1 MANRTPYAVDVTGGG
16 RSFATSRRMS
26 ALTFAIW
33 NTPLPALVF
42 GPAIANGSFT
52 SPPAVCGAIMRRC
65 RCRRAAG
72 CRPRL
77 LAIPPFQSARAGA
90 PVQAPKTA
98 SLLVSRQ
105 WPWTYVV
112 ATSSTSWKRWRGRP
126 PRELMGSWRSA
137 PGCPPSADAARRLSR
152 GPRSGGASLTEGRD
166 KTARRLMGHNP
177 RNQCERRICQRR
189 LPG

>member
-1 MANRTPYAVDVTGGG
+1 
-16 RSFATSRRMS
+16 
-26 ALTFAIW
+26 
-33 NTPLPALVF
+33 
-42 GPAIANGSFT
+42 
-52 SPPAVCGAIMRRC
+52 MRRC

-126 PRELMGSWRSA
+126 PANSWA
-137 PGCPPSADAARRLSR
+137 LGDRRQDVRLQRMQHDVCR
-152 GPRSGGASLTEGRD
+152 GDLRSGGASLTEGRD
-166 KTARRLMGHNP
+166 KTARRAHGPQPEKSMRVEFVSGVYPGRRHRHVRQYAFSSLIVAPYRACASGSFP
-177 RNQCERRICQRR
+177 RPASRSACVDSVRRCAVRAS
-189 LPG
+189 PWVE

>member
-1 MANRTPYAVDVTGGG
+1 MGKALANV
-16 RSFATSRRMS
+16 RSTS
-26 ALTFAIW
+26 T
-33 NTPLPALVF
+33 
-42 GPAIANGSFT
+42 
-52 SPPAVCGAIMRRC
+52 PAVCGAIMRRC

-126 PRELMGSWRSA
+126 PANSWALGDRRQDVRLQRMQHDVCRGDLVQGA
-137 PGCPPSADAARRLSR
+137 PVRLKVVTR
-152 GPRSGGASLTEGRD
+152 PRD
-166 KTARRLMGHNP
+166 VLMGHNP
-177 RNQCERRICQRR
+177 RNQCELEFVSGVYPGRRFHRLTGRRIFV
-189 LPG
+189 LHGSVPMAIMDVKIASAVL